1 MRNYVNFR
9 GRARRREFW
18 MFTLFNTLVYL
29 LLLAVGLVLLGAVIY
44 KSVAE
49 GGDAAEHATAYTLAV
64 AGLLLLVYGWMLA
77 TFLPGL
83 AVRVRRLHD
92 IGLSGKWLLGYY
104 ALYWVC
110 FYWMSTSYMQF
121 AEDGALEGLS
131 GQQSAAAI
139 WIVVRPMLLA
149 LALLSA
155 AGIAAMCI
163 GSEKGE
169 NRYGADPTAEIPA
182 ANKKTICIRK
192 RRDLSRSRRLFLFN
206 KAGFTVISRWTRFFA
221 FQIFLPFLPYGRE
234 AVPAPAPERRA
245 ATSDPNPRTRV

>member
-29 LLLAVGLVLLGAVIY
+29 LPLAVGLVLLGAVIY

-83 AVRVRRLHD
+83 AVR
-92 IGLSGKWLLGYY
+92 
-104 ALYWVC
+104 
-110 FYWMSTSYMQF
+110 
-121 AEDGALEGLS
+121 
-131 GQQSAAAI
+131 
-139 WIVVRPMLLA
+139 A

-182 ANKKTICIRK
+182 ADAGDAECVT
-192 RRDLSRSRRLFLFN
+192 DRL
-206 KAGFTVISRWTRFFA
+206 T
-221 FQIFLPFLPYGRE
+221 
-234 AVPAPAPERRA
+234 
-245 ATSDPNPRTRV
+245 

>member
-1 MRNYVNFR
+1 
-9 GRARRREFW
+9 

-49 GGDAAEHATAYTLAV
+49 GGMRRSMRRPIRWLSPGCSCSCTA
-64 AGLLLLVYGWMLA
+64 GCSPPSC
-77 TFLPGL
+77 PGL

-139 WIVVRPMLLA
+139 WIVARPMLLA

-169 NRYGADPTAEIPA
+169 NRYGADPTAEIPG
-182 ANKKTICIRK
+182 CG
-192 RRDLSRSRRLFLFN
+192 RRGCGVCYGSFNLKSIAYEMVVDL
-206 KAGFTVISRWTRFFA
+206 
-221 FQIFLPFLPYGRE
+221 Y
-234 AVPAPAPERRA
+234 
-245 ATSDPNPRTRV
+245 

>member
-121 AEDGALEGLS
+121 AEDGALER
-131 GQQSAAAI
+131 SAAD
-139 WIVVRPMLLA
+139 
-149 LALLSA
+149 A
-155 AGIAAMCI
+155 AGIGAVVGGRYRGDVHRFRERGESVWRRSHGGDSGGGRRGCGVCY
-163 GSEKGE
+163 GSFNLKSIAYEMVV
-169 NRYGADPTAEIPA
+169 
-182 ANKKTICIRK
+182 
-192 RRDLSRSRRLFLFN
+192 DL
-206 KAGFTVISRWTRFFA
+206 
-221 FQIFLPFLPYGRE
+221 Y
-234 AVPAPAPERRA
+234 
-245 ATSDPNPRTRV
+245 

>member
-1 MRNYVNFR
+1 MRR
-9 GRARRREFW
+9 SMRRPIRW
-18 MFTLFNTLVYL
+18 LSP
-29 LLLAVGLVLLGAVIY
+29 GC
-44 KSVAE
+44 S
-49 GGDAAEHATAYTLAV
+49 
-64 AGLLLLVYGWMLA
+64 LLVYGWMLA

-110 FYWMSTSYMQF
+110 FLLDVDIVYAICRGRCF
-121 AEDGALEGLS
+121 EGLS

-169 NRYGADPTAEIPA
+169 NRYGADPTAEVPA
-182 ANKKTICIRK
+182 ADAGEAECVT
-192 RRDLSRSRRLFLFN
+192 DRL
-206 KAGFTVISRWTRFFA
+206 T
-221 FQIFLPFLPYGRE
+221 
-234 AVPAPAPERRA
+234 
-245 ATSDPNPRTRV
+245 

>member
-1 MRNYVNFR
+1 MKWWLKCMRNYVNFR

-64 AGLLLLVYGWMLA
+64 AGSLLLVYGWMLA

-92 IGLSGKWLLGYY
+92 IGLSGKWLVGYY

-121 AEDGALEGLS
+121 AEDWTAVGCGDLDR
-131 GQQSAAAI
+131 SAAD
-139 WIVVRPMLLA
+139 
-149 LALLSA
+149 A
-155 AGIAAMCI
+155 AGIGAVVGGRYRGDVHRFRERGESVWRRSHGG
-163 GSEKGE
+163 GSGGG
-169 NRYGADPTAEIPA
+169 RRGCGVCYGSFNLKSIVYEMVV
-182 ANKKTICIRK
+182 
-192 RRDLSRSRRLFLFN
+192 DL
-206 KAGFTVISRWTRFFA
+206 
-221 FQIFLPFLPYGRE
+221 Y
-234 AVPAPAPERRA
+234 
-245 ATSDPNPRTRV
+245 

>member
-1 MRNYVNFR
+1 M
-9 GRARRREFW
+9 
-18 MFTLFNTLVYL
+18 
-29 LLLAVGLVLLGAVIY
+29 
-44 KSVAE
+44 
-49 GGDAAEHATAYTLAV
+49 
-64 AGLLLLVYGWMLA
+64 
-77 TFLPGL
+77 
-83 AVRVRRLHD
+83 RVRRLHD

-169 NRYGADPTAEIPA
+169 NRYGADPTAEVPA
-182 ANKKTICIRK
+182 ADAGEAGVCYGSFNLKSIAYEMVV
-192 RRDLSRSRRLFLFN
+192 DL
-206 KAGFTVISRWTRFFA
+206 
-221 FQIFLPFLPYGRE
+221 Y
-234 AVPAPAPERRA
+234 
-245 ATSDPNPRTRV
+245 

>member
-139 WIVVRPMLLA
+139 WIVVRPMLLWRRSHGGDSGGGRRGCGVCYGSFN
-149 LALLSA
+149 LKS
-155 AGIAAMCI
+155 IAYEMVV
-163 GSEKGE
+163 
-169 NRYGADPTAEIPA
+169 
-182 ANKKTICIRK
+182 
-192 RRDLSRSRRLFLFN
+192 DL
-206 KAGFTVISRWTRFFA
+206 
-221 FQIFLPFLPYGRE
+221 Y
-234 AVPAPAPERRA
+234 
-245 ATSDPNPRTRV
+245 

>member
-1 MRNYVNFR
+1 MRNYVKFR
-9 GRARRREFW
+9 GRARRREVW

-64 AGLLLLVYGWMLA
+64 AGSLLLVYGWMLA

-92 IGLSGKWLLGYY
+92 IGLSGKWLVGYY

-169 NRYGADPTAEIPA
+169 NRYGADPTAEVPA
-182 ANKKTICIRK
+182 ADAGDAECVT
-192 RRDLSRSRRLFLFN
+192 DRL
-206 KAGFTVISRWTRFFA
+206 T
-221 FQIFLPFLPYGRE
+221 
-234 AVPAPAPERRA
+234 
-245 ATSDPNPRTRV
+245 

>member
-110 FYWMSTSYMQF
+110 FYRRLPDRSS
-121 AEDGALEGLS
+121 DGT
-131 GQQSAAAI
+131 
-139 WIVVRPMLLA
+139 
-149 LALLSA
+149 
-155 AGIAAMCI
+155 AG
-163 GSEKGE
+163 
-169 NRYGADPTAEIPA
+169 
-182 ANKKTICIRK
+182 CIRPDCRCAPTSTATDNTDRCTP
-192 RRDLSRSRRLFLFN
+192 RRSHRARNTQPRLSWRGRSHGSRR
-206 KAGFTVISRWTRFFA
+206 ATAPVPESRVRNPHSPETPPRQA
-221 FQIFLPFLPYGRE
+221 CGSPSASRR
-234 AVPAPAPERRA
+234 AVRRA
-245 ATSDPNPRTRV
+245 ATCAAAPCPAR

>member
-1 MRNYVNFR
+1 
-9 GRARRREFW
+9 

-155 AGIAAMCI
+155 AGIAAMFRERGESVWRRSHGGDSGGGRRGCGVCY
-163 GSEKGE
+163 GSFNLKSIAYEMVV
-169 NRYGADPTAEIPA
+169 
-182 ANKKTICIRK
+182 
-192 RRDLSRSRRLFLFN
+192 DL
-206 KAGFTVISRWTRFFA
+206 
-221 FQIFLPFLPYGRE
+221 Y
-234 AVPAPAPERRA
+234 
-245 ATSDPNPRTRV
+245 

>member
-1 MRNYVNFR
+1 MKWWLKCMRNYVNFR

-18 MFTLFNTLVYL
+18 MFTLFNTLVYG

-64 AGLLLLVYGWMLA
+64 AGSLLLVYGWMLA

-92 IGLSGKWLLGYY
+92 IGLSGKWLVGYY
-104 ALYWVC
+104 ALYWALLLLDVDIVYAICRGRC
-110 FYWMSTSYMQF
+110 FGRSC
-121 AEDGALEGLS
+121 L

-139 WIVVRPMLLA
+139 WIVVRPTPLA

-169 NRYGADPTAEIPA
+169 NRYGADPTAGV
-182 ANKKTICIRK
+182 
-192 RRDLSRSRRLFLFN
+192 RRRRTQGMRSVLRI
-206 KAGFTVISRWTRFFA
+206 V
-221 FQIFLPFLPYGRE
+221 
-234 AVPAPAPERRA
+234 
-245 ATSDPNPRTRV
+245 

>member
-1 MRNYVNFR
+1 MGN
-9 GRARRREFW
+9 
-18 MFTLFNTLVYL
+18 
-29 LLLAVGLVLLGAVIY
+29 
-44 KSVAE
+44 
-49 GGDAAEHATAYTLAV
+49 
-64 AGLLLLVYGWMLA
+64 
-77 TFLPGL
+77 
-83 AVRVRRLHD
+83 
-92 IGLSGKWLLGYY
+92 Y

-169 NRYGADPTAEIPA
+169 NRYGADPTAEVPA
-182 ANKKTICIRK
+182 ADAGDAECVT
-192 RRDLSRSRRLFLFN
+192 DRL
-206 KAGFTVISRWTRFFA
+206 T
-221 FQIFLPFLPYGRE
+221 
-234 AVPAPAPERRA
+234 
-245 ATSDPNPRTRV
+245 

>member
-92 IGLSGKWLLGYY
+92 IGRSGWWLAGYY
-104 ALYWVC
+104 GVAFVCTILMMIGSVLMLGGKGSGMALTGVGFAVLMITAVWMIVWMC
-110 FYWMSTSYMQF
+110 FDSQAGENKYGPNPKQI
-121 AEDGALEGLS
+121 AAPVE
-131 GQQSAAAI
+131 SAA
-139 WIVVRPMLLA
+139 
-149 LALLSA
+149 
-155 AGIAAMCI
+155 
-163 GSEKGE
+163 
-169 NRYGADPTAEIPA
+169 PA
-182 ANKKTICIRK
+182 AAAEPSEPETP
-192 RRDLSRSRRLFLFN
+192 
-206 KAGFTVISRWTRFFA
+206 KA
-221 FQIFLPFLPYGRE
+221 E
-234 AVPAPAPERRA
+234 
-245 ATSDPNPRTRV
+245 

>member
-1 MRNYVNFR
+1 
-9 GRARRREFW
+9 

-104 ALYWVC
+104 ALYW
-110 FYWMSTSYMQF
+110 
-121 AEDGALEGLS
+121 S

-182 ANKKTICIRK
+182 ADAGDAECVT
-192 RRDLSRSRRLFLFN
+192 DRL
-206 KAGFTVISRWTRFFA
+206 T
-221 FQIFLPFLPYGRE
+221 
-234 AVPAPAPERRA
+234 
-245 ATSDPNPRTRV
+245 

>member
-1 MRNYVNFR
+1 
-9 GRARRREFW
+9 

-139 WIVVRPMLLA
+139 WIAVVGGGYRGDVHRFRERGESVWRRSHGGDSGGGRRGCGVCYGSFNLK
-149 LALLSA
+149 S
-155 AGIAAMCI
+155 IAYEMVV
-163 GSEKGE
+163 
-169 NRYGADPTAEIPA
+169 
-182 ANKKTICIRK
+182 
-192 RRDLSRSRRLFLFN
+192 DL
-206 KAGFTVISRWTRFFA
+206 
-221 FQIFLPFLPYGRE
+221 Y
-234 AVPAPAPERRA
+234 
-245 ATSDPNPRTRV
+245 

>member
-121 AEDGALEGLS
+121 AEDGALEGAVWTAVGCGDLDR
-131 GQQSAAAI
+131 SAAD
-139 WIVVRPMLLA
+139 
-149 LALLSA
+149 A
-155 AGIAAMCI
+155 AGIGAVVGGRYRGDVHRFRERGESVWRRSHG
-163 GSEKGE
+163 GSSGGG
-169 NRYGADPTAEIPA
+169 RRGCGVCYGSFNLKSIAYEMVV
-182 ANKKTICIRK
+182 
-192 RRDLSRSRRLFLFN
+192 DL
-206 KAGFTVISRWTRFFA
+206 
-221 FQIFLPFLPYGRE
+221 Y
-234 AVPAPAPERRA
+234 
-245 ATSDPNPRTRV
+245 

>member
-18 MFTLFNTLVYL
+18 MFTLFNTLVY
-29 LLLAVGLVLLGAVIY
+29 LAVGLVLLGAVIY

-139 WIVVRPMLLA
+139 WIVVRPML
-149 LALLSA
+149 
-155 AGIAAMCI
+155 
-163 GSEKGE
+163 
-169 NRYGADPTAEIPA
+169 
-182 ANKKTICIRK
+182 
-192 RRDLSRSRRLFLFN
+192 RRRVSRRCASVPR
-206 KAGFTVISRWTRFFA
+206 KGRIGMAPIPRRRF
-221 FQIFLPFLPYGRE
+221 
-234 AVPAPAPERRA
+234 RR
-245 ATSDPNPRTRV
+245 RTQGMRSVLRIV

>member
-92 IGLSGKWLLGYY
+92 IS
-104 ALYWVC
+104 
-110 FYWMSTSYMQF
+110 
-121 AEDGALEGLS
+121 
-131 GQQSAAAI
+131 
-139 WIVVRPMLLA
+139 
-149 LALLSA
+149 
-155 AGIAAMCI
+155 
-163 GSEKGE
+163 
-169 NRYGADPTAEIPA
+169 YGAVA
-182 ANKKTICIRK
+182 AVFLIVPGLQIIVLVILGLMPGKKG
-192 RRDLSRSRRLFLFN
+192 N
-206 KAGFTVISRWTRFFA
+206 
-221 FQIFLPFLPYGRE
+221 
-234 AVPAPAPERRA
+234 
-245 ATSDPNPRTRV
+245 

>member
-1 MRNYVNFR
+1 
-9 GRARRREFW
+9 

-104 ALYWVC
+104 
-110 FYWMSTSYMQF
+110 S
-121 AEDGALEGLS
+121 
-131 GQQSAAAI
+131 SAASDVYKRQA
-139 WIVVRPMLLA
+139 VGCGDLDRSA
-149 LALLSA
+149 ADA
-155 AGIAAMCI
+155 AGIGAVVGGRYRGDVHRFRERGESVWRRSHG
-163 GSEKGE
+163 GSSGGG
-169 NRYGADPTAEIPA
+169 RRGCGVCYGSFNLKSIAYEMVV
-182 ANKKTICIRK
+182 
-192 RRDLSRSRRLFLFN
+192 DL
-206 KAGFTVISRWTRFFA
+206 
-221 FQIFLPFLPYGRE
+221 Y
-234 AVPAPAPERRA
+234 
-245 ATSDPNPRTRV
+245 

>member
-1 MRNYVNFR
+1 
-9 GRARRREFW
+9 

-104 ALYWVC
+104 AL
-110 FYWMSTSYMQF
+110 
-121 AEDGALEGLS
+121 
-131 GQQSAAAI
+131 
-139 WIVVRPMLLA
+139 
-149 LALLSA
+149 
-155 AGIAAMCI
+155 I
-163 GSEKGE
+163 GSAFIGC
-169 NRYGADPTAEIPA
+169 RHR
-182 ANKKTICIRK
+182 ICN
-192 RRDLSRSRRLFLFN
+192 L
-206 KAGFTVISRWTRFFA
+206 
-221 FQIFLPFLPYGRE
+221 
-234 AVPAPAPERRA
+234 
-245 ATSDPNPRTRV
+245 PRTVLWKVCLDSSRLRRSGS

>member
-92 IGLSGKWLLGYY
+92 IGLSALLGLLLLDVDIVY
-104 ALYWVC
+104 AICRGRC
-110 FYWMSTSYMQF
+110 FGRSVWT
-121 AEDGALEGLS
+121 AVGCGDLDR
-131 GQQSAAAI
+131 SAAD
-139 WIVVRPMLLA
+139 
-149 LALLSA
+149 A
-155 AGIAAMCI
+155 AGIGAVVGGGYRGDVHRFRERGESVWRRSHGGDSGGGRRGCGVCY
-163 GSEKGE
+163 GSFNLKSIAYEMVV
-169 NRYGADPTAEIPA
+169 
-182 ANKKTICIRK
+182 
-192 RRDLSRSRRLFLFN
+192 DL
-206 KAGFTVISRWTRFFA
+206 
-221 FQIFLPFLPYGRE
+221 Y
-234 AVPAPAPERRA
+234 
-245 ATSDPNPRTRV
+245 